1 MSIDVH
7 WLPPDLL
14 AELATEA
21 GLGEVA
27 RLVRERDEREV
38 GPQAYILARKPE

>member
-1 MSIDVH
+1 
-7 WLPPDLL
+7 LL

-27 RLVRERDEREV
+27 RLERVPDVNEG
-38 GPQAYILARKPE
+38 GPQGYYLARKPE